1 MKWGYHLPHLRSGD
15 LNPGSLGSL
24 PRAPQGVGRAGSE
37 PRWVTPHS
45 SLWLRVPHGTSG
57 SSRLCDRFLKSSENS
72 SGHEFYATVNE
83 REAEVRIMP
92 FRAWSACSQIPQDS
106 SDAIV
111 SKAIDLWHKHCG
123 TPVHSA

>member
-1 MKWGYHLPHLRSGD
+1 MGD
-15 LNPGSLGSL
+15 TALLTVAAV
-24 PRAPQGVGRAGSE
+24 PRGP
-37 PRWVTPHS
+37 
-45 SLWLRVPHGTSG
+45 SG
-57 SSRLCDRFLKSSENS
+57 SSRLRDRFLKSSKNS
-72 SGHEFYATVNE
+72 GGHEFYATVNE